1 MITVKEIK
9 TNDLITASKLPSAD
23 FVINPYVGCTNG
35 CKYCYASFMKRF
47 TNHSEPWGEFID
59 IKICDKPLNTKKLI
73 GKSVFLASV
82 TDVYNDFEKE
92 YKLTQKILEQL
103 VGLDIE
109 ISISTK
115 NKLILRDINLLKQM
129 KNLIVSF
136 SINTTDEAF
145 KNDMD
150 KASSIEDR
158 ISALKTLHDNGIKT
172 VCFVSPIFPMISDWQ
187 NIILK
192 TKDFVD
198 EYWFENLNLRGEYKI
213 AILNYIR
220 KKYPKLISLYNE
232 IYIKNNKDYWQKLA
246 VEINNFCRDNG
257 VNFKNYFYHDKIK
270 KSVAKDWF
278 FIKI

>member
-270 KSVAKDWF
+270 KSVAKD
-278 FIKI
+278 